1 MSACPVTQK
10 QLFISNM
17 RGGECALA
25 EMTEIVHHS
34 SGYPAGRFHKTC
46 THQVHLS
53 WLLMPCFDF
62 HTGSPCIPHRCFS
75 LTTGTHVI
83 TTSYLV
89 HPALCFA
96 PSPWLLRIAC
106 PALRLAHLHFWCP
119 AKLMIFVSF
128 PCFGIPAWLPTYKP
142 SPSWVAFNPWLSLL
156 SGALAL
162 RPWFLTLRCDSI
174 YVPNATICR

>member
-1 MSACPVTQK
+1 MC
-10 QLFISNM
+10 FGWDDWN
-17 RGGECALA
+17 CAPFFW
-25 EMTEIVHHS
+25 VS
-34 SGYPAGRFHKTC
+34 SGEISQNLHSPGPSFLASDALFWLPYR
-46 THQVHLS
+46 LS
-53 WLLMPCFDF
+53 LPSSL
-62 HTGSPCIPHRCFS
+62 SCFS
-75 LTTGTHVI
+75 LTTGTRVI

-89 HPALCFA
+89 HSALCLA
-96 PSPWLLRIAC
+96 PAPWLLRIAC

-128 PCFGIPAWLPTYKP
+128 PCLAIPAWLPTYKP

-162 RPWFLTLRCDSI
+162 APWFLTLRCDSI